1 MKQTKGGFDIR
12 NNLAGIPDQFK
23 REGAEA

>member
-12 NNLAGIPDQFK
+12 NNLAVIPDQFK